1 MFHETVMCKEILI
14 GSVSLDPHKFPEDV
28 LCDVR
33 VQLFPP
39 NATAGAMYPEAT
51 EATLHVR
58 MRLSS
63 PLVDDVRFLV
73 RIHSALVIATI
84 LSSSH

>member
-1 MFHETVMCKEILI
+1 MSFEVYHETVVCKEVLI

-39 NATAGAMYPEAT
+39 HVSAGAMYPEAMD
-51 EATLHVR
+51 ATLHVR
-58 MRLSS
+58 VRLSS

-73 RIHSALVIATI
+73 RCARTRTR
-84 LSSSH
+84 